1 MLDKDDIRDDS
12 FQLKEPERARTRSL
26 VIDEPEPTIV
36 NSENRGDHSGIYSS
50 ASSRL
55 PKFNHIYTGRPV
67 VCAEK
72 PPIQN
77 ELSGMVESSGNA
89 QRRTCLA
96 CDGAHARGRC
106 PLRLS
111 PVEFCGLCGLA
122 HYGSSG
128 RPCPHFRSMEHCRA
142 MIEAL
147 KQSTEPRAV
156 VELAKKYIYGVI
168 GSISR
173 KTKEQN
179 EKLGSLDQVEV
190 VQPPPRATASKKV
203 KPSFTTRGNIVGH
216 FANGLI

>member
-1 MLDKDDIRDDS
+1 MGTAEIFQVFIR
-12 FQLKEPERARTRSL
+12 
-26 VIDEPEPTIV
+26 
-36 NSENRGDHSGIYSS
+36 S

-55 PKFNHIYTGRPV
+55 PNLNHVYTGHLVIRPISQ
-67 VCAEK
+67 E
-72 PPIQN
+72 I
-77 ELSGMVESSGNA
+77 SGMVESSGIA

-106 PLRLS
+106 PLRLAG
-111 PVEFCGLCGLA
+111 VEHCGLCGLA

-128 RPCPHFRSMEHCRA
+128 RPCPQFRSMEHCRA

-147 KQSTEPRAV
+147 KHSTEPRAV

-179 EKLGSLDQVEV
+179 EKLLSQDRVEV
-190 VQPPPRATASKKV
+190 VQAPPRATASKKV
-203 KPSFTTRGNIVGH
+203 KSSSAPSGNIVGH